1 MPHSPSFSH
10 QKRQVNTLHKLAL
23 FVAWACV
30 FQLIEFIFPSPF
42 PGVRLGLANM
52 ISLVVLFQMGF
63 RAALEIAI
71 LRVLISSVLVGTF
84 LSPTFALSLAGAI
97 TSTLVMGILFKLS
110 LKQDYLRLSLIGISI
125 AGAITHT
132 MTQLGLVY
140 VILIKHTG
148 IFLLTPWL
156 LISAL
161 IMGSITGLIARQISK
176 DMDGASIHFGR
187 KEARRLIARTQ
198 QNKHDEHLTRSFLR
212 KLSPTFKILYVCTM
226 ALLIVLIENMWLYG
240 IVLVFTIILAF
251 IGKIPS
257 KKLWGGIKRMRFFL
271 IMTIIL
277 DLLFVNQGAT
287 IIDWH
292 GLHITQTGLSQG
304 LLFACRLVILLL
316 NSYIVSLS
324 ATPEEISLHLSRL
337 LSPLK
342 VFRFSPVRFAKIMM
356 IAWMLVPTLLDQT
369 YAYLKTSLTHFSALR
384 HIAST
389 LSRLILKSMESDA
402 PQG

>member
-1 MPHSPSFSH
+1 MPHKLSFSYK
-10 QKRQVNTLHKLAL
+10 KRQVNDLHKLAL

-30 FQLIEFIFPSPF
+30 FQLIEFVFPSPF

-63 RAALEIAI
+63 RAALEVAI
-71 LRVLISSVLVGTF
+71 LRVLISSILVGTF
-84 LSPTFALSLAGAI
+84 LSPTFALSLVGALA
-97 TSTLVMGILFKLS
+97 STLVMGLLFKLS
-110 LKQDYLRLSLIGISI
+110 IKQEYLRLSLIGISI
-125 AGAITHT
+125 AGSITHT

-140 VILIKHTG
+140 FILIKHTG

-161 IMGSITGLIARQISK
+161 IMGSITGLIARQISR
-176 DMDGASIHFGR
+176 DMDGASFDFGR
-187 KEARRLIARTQ
+187 KEAHRLLARTQ
-198 QNKHDEHLTRSFLR
+198 QNSHDQHLTRSFLR
-212 KLSPTFKILYVCTM
+212 KLSPTFKILYVCIM
-226 ALLIVLIENMWLYG
+226 ALLIVLIENIWLYG
-240 IVLVFTIILAF
+240 IVLFFTIGLAF

-257 KKLWGGIKRMRFFL
+257 KKLWMGIKRMRFFL
-271 IMTIIL
+271 VMTIIL
-277 DLLFVNQGAT
+277 DLLFVDQGVT
-287 IIDWH
+287 IFAWH
-292 GLHITQTGLSQG
+292 GFHITQTGLSQG

-324 ATPEEISLHLSRL
+324 TTPEEISLHLSRL

-342 VFRFSPVRFAKIMM
+342 ILRFSPVRFAKMM
-356 IAWMLVPTLLDQT
+356 MLAWMLVPTLLDQT
-369 YAYLKTSLTHFSALR
+369 YAFLKTSLSHFSALR